1 MTSRPASPAVVREPP
16 FRVPRDR
23 ADLQLFLQAAL
34 TLEHLTIPPYLT
46 AMYTLRAGTNRPA
59 FYAVRGVVLEEMLHM
74 TLVANLLNAVGGEPL
89 VAHSRFV
96 TGYPAKLPYSRD
108 HIVVHLRHFGAEA
121 LETFLRIEQPEYL
134 TGPPGHP
141 SAAGEEGWTSI
152 GQFYNTIREGM
163 LRLSAELGEAVLF
176 RGERARQVG
185 PEHFYNSGGEV
196 FPVTDLASALKALK
210 VITDQGE
217 GASMSVFD
225 SDDQIFGEAREPAHY
240 FRFNELLQQRA
251 YGPHD
256 TPAGGPTGP
265 AVEVSWRDVHPI
277 DPEARVEDYP
287 RGSAVRRAAEEFN
300 EVYAQLLC
308 VLEYAFT
315 GAPSAIGTA
324 APVMLRL
331 KGLAERLYRNPH
343 PDPVKRAR
351 GLHASPT
358 YEVTARHFD
367 RARSALRTAARAPG

>member
-1 MTSRPASPAVVREPP
+1 MTVPSVLREPP

-34 TLEHLTIPPYLT
+34 TLEHLTVPPYLT

-59 FYAVRGVVLEEMLHM
+59 FYAIRAVVLEEMLHM
-74 TLVANLLNAVGGEPL
+74 TLVANLLNAVDGTPL
-89 VAHSRFV
+89 VANSQFV
-96 TGYPAKLPYSRD
+96 TGYPAQLPYSRD
-108 HIVVHLRHFGAEA
+108 RITVALRHFGTEA

-141 SAAGEEGWTSI
+141 SAAGDEGWTSI
-152 GQFYNTIREGM
+152 GQFYDTIREGV
-163 LRLSAELGEAVLF
+163 LRLTAELGERRLF
-176 RGERARQVG
+176 SGDRARQVG

-196 FPVTDLASALKALK
+196 FAVTGLASALKALK
-210 VITDQGE
+210 VITEQGE
-217 GASMSVFD
+217 GVSMTVFD

-256 TPAGGPTGP
+256 TPATGPTGP
-265 AVEVSWRDVHPI
+265 VVEVAWRDVHPI
-277 DPEARVEDYP
+277 DPEAKVAHYP

-308 VLEYAFT
+308 VLEHAFT
-315 GAPSAIGTA
+315 GAPAAVGAA

-331 KGLAERLYRNPH
+331 RDLAERLYRNPH
-343 PDPVKRAR
+343 PDPAKSAR
-351 GLHASPT
+351 GLYASPT
-358 YEVTARHFD
+358 YEVTDRHFE
-367 RARSALRTAARAPG
+367 RARAALAR

>member
-1 MTSRPASPAVVREPP
+1 MTGPAVLREPP

-46 AMYTLRAGTNRPA
+46 AMYSMRPGTNRPA
-59 FYAVRGVVLEEMLHM
+59 FYAIRGVVLEEMLHM
-74 TLVANLLNAVGGEPL
+74 TLVANLLNAVGGTPL
-89 VAHSRFV
+89 VANSRFV
-96 TGYPAKLPYSRD
+96 TGYPALLPFSRD
-108 HIVVHLRHFGAEA
+108 RVTVALRHFGVKA

-134 TGPPGHP
+134 SGPPHHP
-141 SAAGEEGWTSI
+141 SAAGDAEGWTSV
-152 GQFYNTIREGM
+152 GQFYDTIREGV
-163 LRLSAELGEAVLF
+163 LRLSAQLGEQRLF
-176 RGERARQVG
+176 SGDPARQVG

-196 FPVTDLASALKALK
+196 FAVTGLASALKTLK

-217 GASMSVFD
+217 GVSMSVFD
-225 SDDQIFGEAREPAHY
+225 SDDQVFGEAREPAHY

-256 TPAGGPTGP
+256 TPATGPTGP
-265 AVEVSWRDVHPI
+265 VVDVTWRDVHPI
-277 DPEARVEDYP
+277 DPGAKATHYP

-308 VLEYAFT
+308 LLEDAFT
-315 GAPSAIGTA
+315 GAPAGIGAA

-331 KGLAERLYRNPH
+331 RGLAERLYRNPH
-343 PDPVKRAR
+343 PDPAQRAR
-351 GLHASPT
+351 GLYAAPT
-358 YEVTARHFD
+358 YEVTDRHFR
-367 RARSALRTAARAPG
+367 RARAALAR